1 MNSPVP
7 PPSETICVLPPQI
20 LALGEAL
27 APVAKGARKA
37 LVRRVR
43 PSGRDFVTLESL
55 SGHMGEIEHALSR
68 LNPRLEGLMSDVIG
82 KEGVSTLEVGRSA
95 GRLEQV
101 LSELID
107 GYLDAKAS
115 HAGAES
121 VEARAL
127 ILGVYRHHIR
137 NICDWLDDLVA
148 TIANP
153 AVALRRRGLELS
165 GDVVLTVPLNMT
177 SPPEMAKLSVL
188 VGTLQPQQDEYEESP
203 IRPQQTRDDG
213 PGVLGTI
220 GALAFGLG
228 LSEAV
233 FGRKHG

>member
-1 MNSPVP
+1 M
-7 PPSETICVLPPQI
+7 
-20 LALGEAL
+20 
-27 APVAKGARKA
+27 
-37 LVRRVR
+37 VR
-43 PSGRDFVTLESL
+43 
-55 SGHMGEIEHALSR
+55 IEHALSR
-68 LNPRLEGLMSDVIG
+68 LNPRLEGLMSEVIR
-82 KEGVSTLEVGRSA
+82 KEGVGPIGGGRSA

-101 LSELID
+101 LSELVD

-121 VEARAL
+121 VDARAL

-137 NICDWLDDLVA
+137 NICDWLDELVA
-148 TIANP
+148 TISNP
-153 AVALRRRGLELS
+153 AVALRRRGIEPS

-177 SPPEMAKLSVL
+177 SPPEMAKLDAL
-188 VGTLQPQQDEYEESP
+188 VKALQPPPEERVESP
-203 IRPQQTRDDG
+203 FEPLHTRNEG
-213 PGVLGTI
+213 LGVIGTI